1 MNAALELFRR
11 FWPLLAGIAWTVIVA
26 LVARNAGTVAERAD
40 WELRWSVRDA
50 GDLQARV
57 LDEQRTRQAEQAAQA
72 KMNEVQADAAKQ
84 IEDAQAGAAV
94 AGSSADRL
102 RKQVDDLLAADRARR
117 KAGTCAS
124 SSSAE
129 NPGNLLAVVLD
140 KSVQRNRELAAI
152 ADSALIAAR
161 ACQAAWEGR

>member
-1 MNAALELFRR
+1 MTLALELLRR
-11 FWPLLAGIAWTVIVA
+11 YWPILAGIAWTVAAVTWA
-26 LVARNAGTVAERAD
+26 HNAGTLAERAD

-57 LDEQRTRQAEQAAQA
+57 LDEQRARQAEQAAQA
-72 KMNEVQADAAKQ
+72 KMNEVQANAAKQ
-84 IEDAQAGAAV
+84 IEEAQAGTAV
-94 AGSSADRL
+94 AGNSADRL

-117 KAGTCAS
+117 KAGTCTG

-161 ACQAAWEGR
+161 NCQAAW